1 MLATLHKDLTRPPGR
16 SSRSAF
22 IAGLVIIVLSVWLQG
37 AVMRMIGGTITG
49 YLLGFFWL
57 IFNVYI
63 IYSLYARRLHDIGL
77 SVGLWFAAVF
87 VTLFVI
93 AFTMAAG
100 GGAEYFAAMNAD
112 PTIATDPE
120 RNQALIQKYQGD
132 LAANLYWTRW
142 VNLIPAAV
150 LSLFCAIKPGQGE
163 TNTYG
168 KPPK

>member
-1 MLATLHKDLTRPPGR
+1 MLANLHKDLTRPPGR
-16 SSRSAF
+16 SSRPAF
-22 IAGLVIIVLSVWLQG
+22 IVGLVVIIASVWLQG
-37 AVMRMIGGTITG
+37 VVMRGIGGSIAG
-49 YLLGFFWL
+49 YLIGFFWL
-57 IFNVYI
+57 IFNIYI
-63 IYSLYARRLHDIGL
+63 IYSLYARRLHDMGL

-112 PTIATDPE
+112 PTIATDPA
-120 RNQALIQKYQGD
+120 RNQALIETYQAD
-132 LAANLYWTRW
+132 LAQNLYWTRW

-150 LSLFCAIKPGQGE
+150 LSLFCALKAGQTGV
-163 TNTYG
+163 NKYG